1 MLTRTARRR
10 QMASAAKPRRSAL
23 ARQRI
28 SSATNSETAS
38 VVSDDGYTNSV
49 LSAPTPTTPAQSHG
63 PAPDLSHYDTTHSP
77 FLDLGNP
84 FTAW

>member
-10 QMASAAKPRRSAL
+10 QMASAAKPRRSA
-23 ARQRI
+23 ASRQRI
-28 SSATNSETAS
+28 GSATTSETAS

-49 LSAPTPTTPAQSHG
+49 AAPTTPADGHG
-63 PAPDLSHYDTTHSP
+63 PAPDLSHYDTKDSP